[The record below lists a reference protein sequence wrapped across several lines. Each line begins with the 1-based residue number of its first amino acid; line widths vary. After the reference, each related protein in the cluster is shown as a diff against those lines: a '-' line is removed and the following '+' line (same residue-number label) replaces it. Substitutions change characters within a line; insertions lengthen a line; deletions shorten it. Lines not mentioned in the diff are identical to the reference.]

1 MRKKHIMQKNTDYK
15 QRIGIMGGTF
25 NPIHIG
31 HMIIAQ
37 NALEDL
43 GLSKIMF
50 IPCAIPPHKDATPV
64 VSAEHRK
71 QMVLLAIE
79 DSLFFE
85 ESDIELNR
93 DGPSFAIDTIRS
105 LYDKSPDTEFF
116 FIIGSDSLKE
126 LYLWKD
132 IYSLLPLCR
141 FITYS
146 RPGTDVTEL
155 KEADIF
161 LDKPWP
167 KRLLQ
172 DVYRGRHIEISS
184 SDIRY
189 RLAEGLSIQYI
200 VPEPVVM
207 YIYEHGLY
215 GSKD

>member
-1 MRKKHIMQKNTDYK
+1 MVQLIMNEEIK

-37 NALEDL
+37 NALEDY
-43 GLSKIMF
+43 GLSKVIF
-50 IPCAIPPHKDATPV
+50 IPCAIPPHKDAMPV
-64 VSAEHRK
+64 VDARHRK
-71 QMVLLAIE
+71 EMVLLAIE

-85 ESDIELNR
+85 QSDVELDR
-93 DGPSFAIDTIRS
+93 DGPSYAVDTVRS
-105 LYDKSPDTEFF
+105 LYEEEPDAEFF

-132 IYSLLPLCR
+132 IYSLLPLCQ

-146 RPGTDVTEL
+146 RPGFDVEEL
-155 KEADIF
+155 SESDIF
-161 LDKPWP
+161 LDAPWP
-167 KRLLQ
+167 KRLLKNIH
-172 DVYRGRHIEISS
+172 RARHIEISS

-189 RLAEGLSIQYI
+189 RLAEGLSIKYI
-200 VPEPVVM
+200 VPDPVVM

-215 GSKD
+215 GSR

>member
-1 MRKKHIMQKNTDYK
+1 MQTNVK

-37 NALEDL
+37 NALEDF
-43 GLSKIMF
+43 GLSKVLF
-50 IPCAIPPHKDATPV
+50 IPSALPPHKDTTPV
-64 VSAEHRK
+64 VAAKHRK
-71 QMVLLAIE
+71 EMILLAIE
-79 DSLFFE
+79 NSLFFE
-85 ESDIELNR
+85 ESDIELDR
-93 DGPSFAIDTIRS
+93 AGPSYAIDTVRS
-105 LYDKSPDTEFF
+105 LYDEYPDAELF

-132 IYSLLPLCR
+132 IYSLLPLCQ

-146 RPGTDVTEL
+146 RPGYDIDEL
-155 KEADIF
+155 SESDIF
-161 LDKPWP
+161 LDEPWP
-167 KRLLQ
+167 KRLLKN
-172 DVYRGRHIEISS
+172 VYRGRHIEISS

-200 VPEPVVM
+200 VPESVGM

-215 GSKD
+215 GSRN

>member
-1 MRKKHIMQKNTDYK
+1 MDMK

-37 NALEDL
+37 NALENL
-43 GLSKIMF
+43 GLTKVLF
-50 IPCAIPPHKDATPV
+50 IPCALPPHKDASPV
-64 VSAEHRK
+64 LDAEHRK
-71 QMVLLAIE
+71 AMVMLAIE
-79 DSLFFE
+79 DSIFFE
-85 ESDIELNR
+85 ESDVELER
-93 DGPSFAIDTIRS
+93 EGPSYAIDTVRS
-105 LYDKSPDTEFF
+105 LYEEYPEAEFF

-132 IYSLLPLCR
+132 IYSLLPLCK

-146 RPGTDVTEL
+146 RPGYDVAEL
-155 KEADIF
+155 QESDIC
-161 LDKPWP
+161 LDDPWP
-167 KRLLQ
+167 KRLLKG
-172 DVYRGRHIEISS
+172 VHRGRHIEISS

-200 VPEPVVM
+200 VPDPVGM

-215 GSKD
+215 GSR